1 MILSPE
7 TILFLMAA
15 ALMAGCIDAMAGG
28 GGLITLPAL
37 MAAGIPPVP
46 AVATNKLQSSFGTF
60 GACIAY
66 ARKGHMDLATYWKPV
81 AAAFIGSVGGAWLL
95 QRVDPSILAG
105 LMPALLIAIAAY
117 FTFSPKV
124 SEIDRH
130 QRIGIV
136 ALSLLIGVVGFYD
149 GFFGPGAGAFYTT
162 IFLALGGLGLVR
174 ATAQTKA
181 ANFASNVAGL
191 ATMVAG
197 GHVLW
202 IAGLAMAV
210 GSITG
215 GQIGSHLAM
224 RFGSRLI
231 RPLLIVMSLALTAKM
246 LLDPKNP
253 IHVYLFG

>member
-7 TILFLMAA
+7 TLAFLLAA
-15 ALMAGCIDAMAGG
+15 ALVAGCIDAMAGG

-37 MAAGIPPVP
+37 LAAGVPPVA

-60 GACIAY
+60 GACVAY
-66 ARKGHMDLATYWKPV
+66 ARAGHMNLRAYRWPIL
-81 AAAFIGSVGGAWLL
+81 AAFAGSAGGAWLL

-105 LMPALLIAIAAY
+105 LMPALLIALAGY

-124 SEIDRH
+124 SEMDRKS
-130 QRIGIV
+130 RVGIGT
-136 ALSLLIGVVGFYD
+136 LSLLIGLIGFYD

-162 IFLALGGLGLVR
+162 VFLALGGLGLVR

-181 ANFASNVAGL
+181 ANFASNIAGL
-191 ATMVAG
+191 LTMVAG
-197 GHVLW
+197 GHVIW

-210 GSITG
+210 GSVAG

-231 RPLLIVMSLALTAKM
+231 RPLLIIMSLGLTAKM
-246 LLDPKNP
+246 LLDPRNP
-253 IHVYLFG
+253 MHALLFG

>member
-7 TILFLMAA
+7 TIAFLMTA
-15 ALMAGCIDAMAGG
+15 ALVAGCIDAMAGG
-28 GGLITLPAL
+28 GGLIALPAL
-37 MAAGIPPVP
+37 LAAGVPPVL
-46 AVATNKLQSSFGTF
+46 AVGTNKLQSSLGTL

-66 ARKGHMDLATYWKPV
+66 ARAGHMDLKTYRLPII
-81 AAAFIGSVGGAWLL
+81 AAFVGSVGGAWLL
-95 QRVDPSILAG
+95 QRVSPSILAG
-105 LMPALLIAIAAY
+105 LMPGLLIALAAY

-130 QRIGIV
+130 SRLGIP
-136 ALSLLIGVVGFYD
+136 ALSLLVGAVGFYD

-181 ANFASNVAGL
+181 ANFASNLAGL
-191 ATMVAG
+191 LTLIIG

-202 IAGLAMAV
+202 VAGLAMAV

-215 GQIGSHLAM
+215 GQIGSRLAM

-231 RPLLIVMSLALTAKM
+231 RPLLIVMSLGLTAKM
-246 LLDPKNP
+246 LLDPGNP
-253 IHVYLFG
+253 IHGLLFG

>member
-7 TILFLMAA
+7 TIAFLTGA
-15 ALMAGCIDAMAGG
+15 ALTASCVDAMAGG

-37 MAAGIPPVP
+37 MAAGVPPVQ
-46 AVATNKLQSSFGTF
+46 AVATNKLQSCFGTF
-60 GACIAY
+60 GACVAY
-66 ARKGHMDLATYWKPV
+66 ARKGHMDLATYKAPV
-81 AAAFIGSVGGAWLL
+81 IAAFVGSVGGAWLL

-105 LMPALLIAIAAY
+105 LMPALLIGLAAY
-117 FTFSPKV
+117 FTFSPKLGDA
-124 SEIDRH
+124 DRH
-130 QRIGIV
+130 ARVGM
-136 ALSLLIGVVGFYD
+136 AGLTGLIGVIGFYD

-162 IFLALGGLGLVR
+162 IFLALGGLSILR

-191 ATMVAG
+191 LTMVAG
-197 GHVLW
+197 GHVIW
-202 IAGLAMAV
+202 IAGLAMAA
-210 GSITG
+210 GSVIG

-231 RPLLIVMSLALTAKM
+231 KPLLVAMSLALTTKM

-253 IHVYLFG
+253 IHIYLFG

>member
-7 TILFLMAA
+7 TLGFLMAC
-15 ALMAGCIDAMAGG
+15 ALIAGMIDAMAGG

-37 MAAGIPPVP
+37 MAAGIPPVA
-46 AVATNKLQSSFGTF
+46 AVATNKLQSSIGTF
-60 GACIAY
+60 GACMAY
-66 ARKGHMDLATYWKPV
+66 ARAGHMDLKAYRWPAV
-81 AAAFIGSVGGAWLL
+81 AAFGGSVGGAWLL

-105 LMPALLIAIAAY
+105 LMPGLLIALAGY
-117 FTFSPKV
+117 FTFSPRI
-124 SEIDRH
+124 SEMDRH
-130 QRIGIV
+130 KRVGII
-136 ALSLLIGVVGFYD
+136 ALSLLIGIIGFYD

-174 ATAQTKA
+174 ATAQAKA
-181 ANFASNVAGL
+181 ANLASNVAGL
-191 ATMVAG
+191 LTMIAG

-215 GQIGSHLAM
+215 GQIGSRLAM

-231 RPLLIVMSLALTAKM
+231 RPLLIVISLALTAKM
-246 LLDPKNP
+246 LLDPENP
-253 IHVYLFG
+253 IHIFLFT

>member
-1 MILSPE
+1 MILSPDI
-7 TILFLMAA
+7 ILFLALA

-37 MAAGIPPVP
+37 MAAGVPPVQ

-60 GACIAY
+60 GACVAY
-66 ARKGHMDLATYWKPV
+66 ARAGHMDLKSYKWPTL
-81 AAAFIGSVGGAWLL
+81 AAFAGSVVGAWLL
-95 QRVDPSILAG
+95 QRVDPSLLAG

-117 FTFSPKV
+117 FTFSPKA
-124 SEIDRH
+124 SDLDR
-130 QRIGIV
+130 RSRVGIL

-162 IFLALGGLGLVR
+162 VYLALGGLSLLR

-191 ATMVAG
+191 LTMVAG

-202 IAGLAMAV
+202 VAGLVMAV
-210 GSITG
+210 GSIAG

-231 RPLLIVMSLALTAKM
+231 KPLLIIMSLALTAKM

-253 IHVYLFG
+253 IHIYLWG

>member
-7 TILFLMAA
+7 TLAFLLAA
-15 ALMAGCIDAMAGG
+15 ALVAGCIDAMAGG

-37 MAAGIPPVP
+37 LAAGVPPVA

-60 GACIAY
+60 GACVAY
-66 ARKGHMDLATYWKPV
+66 ARAGHMNLRAYRWPIL
-81 AAAFIGSVGGAWLL
+81 AAFAGSAGGAWLL

-105 LMPALLIAIAAY
+105 LMPALLIALAGY

-124 SEIDRH
+124 SEMDRKS
-130 QRIGIV
+130 RVGIG
-136 ALSLLIGVVGFYD
+136 ALSLLIGLIGFYD

-162 IFLALGGLGLVR
+162 VFLALGGLGLVR

-181 ANFASNVAGL
+181 ANFASNIAGL
-191 ATMVAG
+191 LTMVAG
-197 GHVLW
+197 GHVIW

-210 GSITG
+210 GSVAG

-231 RPLLIVMSLALTAKM
+231 RPLLIIMSLGLTAKM
-246 LLDPKNP
+246 LLDPRNP
-253 IHVYLFG
+253 VHALLFG

>member
-7 TILFLMAA
+7 TLGFLMAA

-37 MAAGIPPVP
+37 MAAGVPPVA
-46 AVATNKLQSSFGTF
+46 AVATNKLQSSFGTL

-66 ARKGHMDLATYWKPV
+66 ARAGHMDLKTYRWPV
-81 AAAFIGSVGGAWLL
+81 IAAFGGSVGGAWLV
-95 QRVDPSILAG
+95 QRVDPSILAA
-105 LMPALLIAIAAY
+105 LMPALLIALAAY
-117 FTFSPKV
+117 FTFSPRI
-124 SEIDRH
+124 STLDRQ
-130 QRIGIV
+130 QRVGMV
-136 ALSLLIGVVGFYD
+136 VLSLLIGGTGFYD

-162 IFLALGGLGLVR
+162 IFVALGGLSLLR

-181 ANFASNVAGL
+181 ANFASNLAGL
-191 ATMVAG
+191 LTMIAG
-197 GHVLW
+197 GHVIW
-202 IAGLAMAV
+202 IAGLVMAV

-215 GQIGSHLAM
+215 SQVGSRLAI
-224 RFGSRLI
+224 RFGGTLI

-253 IHVYLFG
+253 MHIYLFG

>member
-7 TILFLMAA
+7 TIAFLMAA
-15 ALMAGCIDAMAGG
+15 ATMAGCVDAMAGG

-37 MAAGIPPVP
+37 LAAGIPPVQ

-60 GACIAY
+60 GACVAY
-66 ARKGHMDLATYWKPV
+66 ARRGHMDLKTYKAPII
-81 AAAFIGSVGGAWLL
+81 AAFVGSVGGAWLL

-105 LMPALLIAIAAY
+105 LMPALLVAMAAY
-117 FTFSPKV
+117 FTFSPKLGDADSHARV
-124 SEIDRH
+124 
-130 QRIGIV
+130 GMAGLTGLV
-136 ALSLLIGVVGFYD
+136 GVVGFYD

-162 IFLALGGLGLVR
+162 ILLALGGLSILR

-191 ATMVAG
+191 LTMVAG
-197 GHVLW
+197 GHVIW
-202 IAGLAMAV
+202 IAGLCMAV
-210 GSITG
+210 GSLVG

-231 RPLLIVMSLALTAKM
+231 KPLLIVMSLALTAKM

-253 IHVYLFG
+253 IHIYLFG

>member
-7 TILFLMAA
+7 TLAFLMAA

-28 GGLITLPAL
+28 GGLIALPAL
-37 MAAGIPPVP
+37 LAVGVPPVL
-46 AVATNKLQSSFGTF
+46 AVGTNKLQSSLGTL

-66 ARKGHMDLATYWKPV
+66 ARAGHMDLKTYRWPV
-81 AAAFIGSVGGAWLL
+81 IAAFVGSIGGAWLL
-95 QRVDPSILAG
+95 QRVSPALLAG
-105 LMPALLIAIAAY
+105 LMPGLLIALAAY

-124 SEIDRH
+124 SEMDRRS
-130 QRIGIV
+130 RIGM
-136 ALSLLIGVVGFYD
+136 ASLSLLIGIVGFYD

-181 ANFASNVAGL
+181 ANFASNLAGL
-191 ATMVAG
+191 LTLIIG
-197 GHVLW
+197 GHVIW

-231 RPLLIVMSLALTAKM
+231 RPLLIIMSLGLTAKM
-246 LLDPKNP
+246 LLDPSNP
-253 IHVYLFG
+253 IHAMLFG

>member
-7 TILFLMAA
+7 TIAFLMIA
-15 ALMAGCIDAMAGG
+15 ALVAGCIDAMAGG
-28 GGLITLPAL
+28 GGLIALPAL
-37 MAAGIPPVP
+37 LAAGVPPVL
-46 AVATNKLQSSFGTF
+46 AVGTNKLQSSLGTL

-66 ARKGHMDLATYWKPV
+66 ARAGHMDLKTYHLPII
-81 AAAFIGSVGGAWLL
+81 AAFVGSVGGAWLL
-95 QRVDPSILAG
+95 QRVSPSILAG
-105 LMPALLIAIAAY
+105 LMPGLLIALAAY
-117 FTFSPKV
+117 FTFSPKI

-130 QRIGIV
+130 SRLGIP

-181 ANFASNVAGL
+181 ANFASNLAGL
-191 ATMVAG
+191 LTLIIG

-202 IAGLAMAV
+202 VAGLAMAV

-215 GQIGSHLAM
+215 GQIGSRLAM

-231 RPLLIVMSLALTAKM
+231 RPLLIIMSLGLTAKM
-246 LLDPKNP
+246 LLDPRNP
-253 IHVYLFG
+253 IHTLLFG

>member
-7 TILFLMAA
+7 TIAFLMTA
-15 ALMAGCIDAMAGG
+15 ALVAGCIDAMAGG
-28 GGLITLPAL
+28 GGLIAVPAL
-37 MAAGIPPVP
+37 LAAGVPPVL
-46 AVATNKLQSSFGTF
+46 AVGTNKLQSSLGTL

-66 ARKGHMDLATYWKPV
+66 ARAGHMDLKTYRLPII
-81 AAAFIGSVGGAWLL
+81 AAFIGSVGGAWLL
-95 QRVDPSILAG
+95 QRVSPAILAG
-105 LMPALLIAIAAY
+105 LMPGLLIALAAY

-124 SEIDRH
+124 SEIDR
-130 QRIGIV
+130 RSRLGIP
-136 ALSLLIGVVGFYD
+136 ALSLLIGIVGFYD

-181 ANFASNVAGL
+181 ANFASNLAGL
-191 ATMVAG
+191 LTLIIG

-202 IAGLAMAV
+202 IAGFAMAA

-215 GQIGSHLAM
+215 GQIGSRLAM

-231 RPLLIVMSLALTAKM
+231 RPLLILMSLGLTAKM
-246 LLDPKNP
+246 LLDPGNP
-253 IHVYLFG
+253 IHALLFG